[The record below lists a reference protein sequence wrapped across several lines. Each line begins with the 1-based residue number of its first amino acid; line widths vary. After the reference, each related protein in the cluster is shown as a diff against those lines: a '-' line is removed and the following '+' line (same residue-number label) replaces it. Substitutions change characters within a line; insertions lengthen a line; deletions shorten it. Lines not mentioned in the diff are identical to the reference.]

1 MSETSIKGQS
11 KRILLVVN
19 NRSRRNLRA
28 TVFRNLGME
37 VVCAAHIG
45 DARELWHPKAYD
57 LVLFDV
63 GANIEGSV
71 VLCADMKAEFPAQR
85 IAWLVGQPEFL
96 SFHPRGTAEDSTACT
111 DNVRQ
116 LMANACEALPHRG
129 GFLEAR
135 WRMALGR
142 SARPTAVS
150 PRMPASLEM
159 LPVVAAP
166 KRDSFSDAVLKAEA
180 EQDGSAESGAPRGF

>member
-1 MSETSIKGQS
+1 MSETSAKGQA
-11 KRILLVVN
+11 KKILLVVT

-28 TVFRNLGME
+28 TVFRNLGID

-63 GANIEGSV
+63 GANLDGSV
-71 VLCADMKAEFPAQR
+71 VLCADMKAECPAQR

-96 SFHPRGTAEDSTACT
+96 SFQPRGSAEDSTACT

-116 LMANACEALPHRG
+116 LMANACEALPRRG

-142 SARPTAVS
+142 SARPTPISAH
-150 PRMPASLEM
+150 MPASLEM
-159 LPVVAAP
+159 LPAMATP
-166 KRDSFSDAVLKAEA
+166 KSRDSFGDAVLKAEA
-180 EQDGSAESGAPRGF
+180 EQDGAL

>member
-1 MSETSIKGQS
+1 MSETSAKGQA
-11 KRILLVVN
+11 KKILLVVT

-28 TVFRNLGME
+28 TVFRNLGID

-63 GANIEGSV
+63 GSNLDGSV

-96 SFHPRGTAEDSTACT
+96 SFQPRGSAEDSTACT

-116 LMANACEALPHRG
+116 LMANACEALPRRG

-142 SARPTAVS
+142 SARPTPISAH
-150 PRMPASLEM
+150 MPASLEM
-159 LPVVAAP
+159 LPAMAP
-166 KRDSFSDAVLKAEA
+166 SKASDSFGDAILKAEA
-180 EQDGSAESGAPRGF
+180 ERDGAV